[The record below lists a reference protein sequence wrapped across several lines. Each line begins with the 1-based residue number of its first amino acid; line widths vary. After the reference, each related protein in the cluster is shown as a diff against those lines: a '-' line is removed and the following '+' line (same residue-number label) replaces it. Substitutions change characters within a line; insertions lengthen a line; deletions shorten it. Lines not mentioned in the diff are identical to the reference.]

1 MRDNTK
7 AVLILIATLFIVA
20 GFCQVASEY
29 RQARI
34 TQAAMENGYEQE
46 IVDGKL
52 VWKRKGATAGEWVR
66 WFVDEIKDFF

>member
-1 MRDNTK
+1 MRDNIKGIWILLAT
-7 AVLILIATLFIVA
+7 VLIVA
-20 GFCQVASEY
+20 GFCYVASEY
-29 RQARI
+29 RQAQI